1 MSSLTSTHG
10 GSASARL
17 TVAPTQNTAPVHEFR
32 CLYTRDLHKKA
43 KKWHDGSLRFHTFNR
58 RVMVYDDAKNY
69 IGDLH
74 YRQEEEFTEGVEI
87 QLDRGVMVEVG
98 ERLGET
104 QTDLAPILERARPEK
119 PTPLPRQTTASATR
133 PLPTGPSQRPKSLLE
148 VLGPSQGRPGRA
160 RLPAHSPYEQR
171 QSANRVGL
179 VGSPQKKQRL
189 DSDKENQLDH
199 VHQPVR
205 TARPRLPQPMR
216 PSKTVPQIPGPPIQ
230 CEDLIDLSP
239 EEEPMRQVTKPTR
252 LRTRVVVN
260 EPPEDQWLAPEIPH
274 AKPSLRPQ
282 LDARKEK
289 VSKERRQKS
298 KAPEKPK
305 TRTNGDSSTTFRP
318 PVARTS
324 RLLIGQP
331 KPRPKLTCVLPFTK
345 ATKVASRLQTFES
358 SCPRSAQERLP
369 DEEIVSLLSMDM
381 LDANVNDYGQRD
393 QVSLSV
399 ASSVHGLVQ
408 EDNLHSS
415 PLFIPEE
422 SPERNSPSPRPLP
435 TQEEFPF
442 PGSDISTL
450 SQSPPQPGVP
460 STGAAEAVTI
470 PEPQLDMD
478 ARSLVNNESPRPRSP
493 FQVSTRIPN
502 PFDSFTGRSN
512 SSDIRQFRRVFSEND
527 AVEDDTSTVMPE
539 PVVPETRS
547 PLGSLSNP
555 AARESPPKSKSPSKI
570 QRCASDTNALDTD
583 SHDRRGSTEEGVQAP
598 TGPWTEDE
606 AFLLFDWWPAD
617 VRKPVYWRDQM
628 EQALPRMMAPAAP
641 DVRPGITTA
650 RQYLFLRN
658 DVNVL

>member
-1 MSSLTSTHG
+1 MSGLTSTHG

-32 CLYTRDLHKKA
+32 CLYTRDLRKKA

-133 PLPTGPSQRPKSLLE
+133 PLSTGPSQRPKSLLE

-171 QSANRVGL
+171 RSANRVGL

-189 DSDKENQLDH
+189 DSDKENQFDH

-205 TARPRLPQPMR
+205 PVRPRLPQPMQ
-216 PSKTVPQIPGPPIQ
+216 PSKPVPQTRGPPMQ
-230 CEDLIDLSP
+230 CEDMIDLSLD
-239 EEEPMRQVTKPTR
+239 EEPIRQVTKPTR
-252 LRTRVVVN
+252 LGARVVVN
-260 EPPEDQWLAPEIPH
+260 EPPEEQWLTPELPH
-274 AKPSLRPQ
+274 ARPTLRPQ
-282 LDARKEK
+282 LDAGKEK

-298 KAPEKPK
+298 KAPEKLK

-331 KPRPKLTCVLPFTK
+331 KPRPKLTCVLPFTI
-345 ATKVASRLQTFES
+345 ATKAASRLQTFES

-369 DEEIVSLLSMDM
+369 DEEVVSLLSMDV
-381 LDANVNDYGQRD
+381 LDTNDNDYAPRD

-399 ASSVHGLVQ
+399 ASSVHGPVQ

-422 SPERNSPSPRPLP
+422 TLERSSPSPRPLP
-435 TQEEFPF
+435 TQEEFLF
-442 PGSDISTL
+442 PGSDISAL
-450 SQSPPQPGVP
+450 SQSPPKPPTVP
-460 STGAAEAVTI
+460 DEAVTI
-470 PEPQLDMD
+470 ADLELDID
-478 ARSLVNNESPRPRSP
+478 TPSLVNNENPRPRSP
-493 FQVSTRIPN
+493 FQVSPRVPN
-502 PFDSFTGRSN
+502 PFDTFPGRSN

-539 PVVPETRS
+539 PVVPEARS
-547 PLGSLSNP
+547 PLGLLSNP
-555 AARESPPKSKSPSKI
+555 AAKESPPKSKSPSKI

-583 SHDRRGSTEEGVQAP
+583 SHDRRGSTEEGVKAP

-617 VRKPVYWRDQM
+617 VQKPVYWRDQM

-658 DVNVL
+658 E